1 METEQKIDAPPD
13 SIQGLQISTGE
24 RKEQEEEREEEGEEE
39 EDSEEAAA
47 YEEEL
52 QQKEKELSELLD
64 NESEDITHHKL
75 DFYAAKI
82 SHRRENVEGDEMT
95 NSAEIYNDEDEN
107 MPSCMDVD
115 DNIAE
120 GFEDS
125 GDDF

>member
-1 METEQKIDAPPD
+1 M
-13 SIQGLQISTGE
+13 
-24 RKEQEEEREEEGEEE
+24 
-39 EDSEEAAA
+39 
-47 YEEEL
+47 
-52 QQKEKELSELLD
+52 SELLD
-64 NESEDITHHKL
+64 TESEDITQHKL

-125 GDDF
+125 DDDF

>member
-1 METEQKIDAPPD
+1 METEKKIDAPPD

-24 RKEQEEEREEEGEEE
+24 RKEQEEEREE

-64 NESEDITHHKL
+64 NESEDITQHKL

-125 GDDF
+125 DDDF